1 MFQFPRLA
9 SAAYGFS
16 RGRLGITPAG
26 FPHSGIPGSLPACG
40 SPRLIAACHALRRF
54 PAPRHPPFALSSLTT
69 FVAARRRISPGYT
82 RVTPYSVVKDPASR
96 TRSNLLVAGGDDRIR
111 TGDPLLAKQVLSRL
125 SYIPPRWWAFLG
137 SNQGPRAYQAR
148 ALAS

>member
-40 SPRLIAACHALRRF
+40 SPRLIAACHALHRF

-69 FVAARRRISPGYT
+69 FVAVSMENIAWLHSS
-82 RVTPYSVVKDPASR
+82 YSVFGCQ
-96 TRSNLLVAGGDDRIR
+96 RSARVA
-111 TGDPLLAKQVLSRL
+111 LAVVCGSCRMRLRARSRL
-125 SYIPPRWWAFLG
+125 VEMTGFEPATPCLQSRCSPR
-137 SNQGPRAYQAR
+137 
-148 ALAS
+148 